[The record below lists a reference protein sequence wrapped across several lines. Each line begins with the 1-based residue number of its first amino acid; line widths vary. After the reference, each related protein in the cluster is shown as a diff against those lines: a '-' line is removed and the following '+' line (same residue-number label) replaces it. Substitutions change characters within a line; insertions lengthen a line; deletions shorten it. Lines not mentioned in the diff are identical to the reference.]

1 MLGYHLRR
9 VPQFWGL
16 NSRGKVRAKE
26 INNSEDLTALNEEA
40 EETYVY
46 YMIAPW
52 WAKQKTPNCYL
63 MQF

>member
-26 INNSEDLTALNEEA
+26 ISNSEDLTALNEEA

-46 YMIAPW
+46 YMIAP
-52 WAKQKTPNCYL
+52 
-63 MQF
+63 